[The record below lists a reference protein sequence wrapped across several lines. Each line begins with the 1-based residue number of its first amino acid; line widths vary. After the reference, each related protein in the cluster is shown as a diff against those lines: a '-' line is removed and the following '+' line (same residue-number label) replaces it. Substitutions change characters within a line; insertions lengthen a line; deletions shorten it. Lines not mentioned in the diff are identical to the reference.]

1 MVKFTSLRADVSQAT
16 EPWVFVKAL
25 VPKVKPPRSDI
36 KVQQRVTV
44 LLSHLGVRFGD
55 LSKLFVLRELN
66 IFKTYPRCTILVV
79 LPNCSN
85 SVTNSNPEF
94 FYLKEET
101 QSLPVPRI

>member
-55 LSKLFVLRELN
+55 LSKLVCITGAQYF
-66 IFKTYPRCTILVV
+66 
-79 LPNCSN
+79 
-85 SVTNSNPEF
+85 
-94 FYLKEET
+94 
-101 QSLPVPRI
+101 